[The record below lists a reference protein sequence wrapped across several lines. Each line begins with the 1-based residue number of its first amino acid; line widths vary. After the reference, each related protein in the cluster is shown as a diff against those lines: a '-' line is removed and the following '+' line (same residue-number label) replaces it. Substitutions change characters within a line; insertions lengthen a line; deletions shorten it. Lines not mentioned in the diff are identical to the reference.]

1 MARLIV
7 ATGVI
12 CLAAAVAGRAEA
24 QGARAAE
31 RPADLSGS
39 WGAGRGVA
47 PDPALVAK
55 LPPNT
60 VVLRDAG
67 APELAAGDF
76 GGLQPKAAARAA
88 AAKWNPR
95 DEMTI
100 SRVCLPQS
108 IVYSMQGPFPMEI
121 HQGAELM
128 VIRLEY
134 YDQVRVVFLDG
145 RPHSPADAPHTKV
158 GHSVGRWEGSTLVVD
173 TTHISESTI
182 ANNGLDHSDNVHMVE
197 RYKLSA
203 DGTRLMATQWF
214 HDPEVIENDGGR
226 FIQWVKHEGQYINP
240 YECDPTFALEYQ
252 HGQEAGD

>member
-1 MARLIV
+1 MTRLIV
-7 ATGVI
+7 ASGVV
-12 CLAAAVAGRAEA
+12 CLTAAVAAGRAEA
-24 QGARAAE
+24 QGARAAQ
-31 RPADLSGS
+31 RPADFSGS

-76 GGLQPKAAARAA
+76 GGLQPRAAARAA

-121 HQGAELM
+121 HQAAELM

-145 RPHSPADAPHTKV
+145 RSHPPADAPHTKV
-158 GHSVGRWEGSTLVVD
+158 GHSVGRWDGSTLIVD

-182 ANNGLDHSDNVHMVE
+182 ANNGLDHSDNVHVVE
-197 RYKLSA
+197 RFWLGG
-203 DGTRLMATQWF
+203 DGNTLFMLQEFEDRDVLENRGARFMAW
-214 HDPEVIENDGGR
+214 DRAP
-226 FIQWVKHEGQYINP
+226 GQYIYP
-240 YECDPTFALEYQ
+240 YECDPSFAINYQ
-252 HGQEAGD
+252 K